1 MATTV
6 ARAEKNVSNGRY
18 VFSKP
23 VVERC
28 PVLNEKMK
36 KLYDQ
41 FSARI
46 TVDEIVNHIESKF
59 RMTQYEDTDAEWLIV
74 DYLQYNFF
82 TYIGQPIVY
91 SG

>member
-1 MATTV
+1 MYFLNLWLRDAL
-6 ARAEKNVSNGRY
+6 
-18 VFSKP
+18 
-23 VVERC
+23 C
-28 PVLNEKMK
+28 LNEKMK